1 MLLHPNALVV
11 YGTLLVILKDTSIEC
26 SGARLS
32 KRMERDAIE
41 FESSG
46 RAESPENV
54 LGLSTT
60 GDHRFNGAVTDQDIK
75 TVHESLNIPTSGS
88 KGGSGT
94 YPPAGERIGNH
105 RISADDF
112 KLDAKEVF
120 AKRGVPSQ
128 VIDNFPW
135 ASMSQQK
142 GLRGVLR
149 IDPQGEYQLAFLL
162 SELLN
167 WLKKNSE
174 TIDHESKYIQVD
186 KHKNVGDLMQP
197 YMDHL
202 APLVRKKY
210 SDV

>member
-1 MLLHPNALVV
+1 MANSDHSTS
-11 YGTLLVILKDTSIEC
+11 TLLVMSITKVGYPPQVIIDSTELLRIRVREI
-26 SGARLS
+26 STLS
-32 KRMERDAIE
+32 MLNEYLWI
-41 FESSG
+41 F
-46 RAESPENV
+46 
-54 LGLSTT
+54 LG
-60 GDHRFNGAVTDQDIK
+60 

>member
-1 MLLHPNALVV
+1 
-11 YGTLLVILKDTSIEC
+11 
-26 SGARLS
+26 
-32 KRMERDAIE
+32 MERDAIE

-75 TVHESLNIPTSGS
+75 TGITESQLM
-88 KGGSGT
+88 
-94 YPPAGERIGNH
+94 
-105 RISADDF
+105 ISS
-112 KLDAKEVF
+112 LMQ
-120 AKRGVPSQ
+120 R
-128 VIDNFPW
+128 
-135 ASMSQQK
+135 SQQK

>member
-1 MLLHPNALVV
+1 VFSTASLKCCFIPMRSWFMGLFSDPQRYVNRMLRCKIVKENGEGCDRVRVFCLKMMANSDHSTS
-11 YGTLLVILKDTSIEC
+11 TLLVMSITKV
-26 SGARLS
+26 G
-32 KRMERDAIE
+32 
-41 FESSG
+41 
-46 RAESPENV
+46 
-54 LGLSTT
+54 
-60 GDHRFNGAVTDQDIK
+60 
-75 TVHESLNIPTSGS
+75 
-88 KGGSGT
+88 
-94 YPPAGERIGNH
+94 YPPQVIIDSTELLRIRGITECNVH
-105 RISADDF
+105 VTRFSADDF

-120 AKRGVPSQ
+120 AKRVCP
-128 VIDNFPW
+128 VN
-135 ASMSQQK
+135 QQK